1 MGFIYS
7 TDKTSH
13 SCNFQHSFTLVHTS
27 RNTASMDNESRITRK
42 LGTLFTLCCFAICG
56 CVTANDSNTRAT
68 LNFSPTTS
76 LAPPPATSLSS
87 SPVQNAA
94 DPLVPPSLV
103 TSAAPSTASPFDL
116 VAQQF
121 EDFVKWRR
129 ECGYKPRL
137 CNIGKFTI
145 LGTQFSDD
153 FATMMHDY
161 AKNNIYARPGDGER
175 KVIVE
180 TISLDETKMTAIVHG
195 CVYDTVVLYM
205 DAGVYDDKVT
215 SSLSSWTMQ
224 WHHGDWFWINYQ
236 IHKKVYFANLCNT

>member
-27 RNTASMDNESRITRK
+27 RNTASMDNEFRITRK
-42 LGTLFTLCCFAICG
+42 LGALFTLCCFAICG
-56 CVTANDSNTRAT
+56 CVTANESNTHAT

-76 LAPPPATSLSS
+76 LAPPPDSSLASS
-87 SPVQNAA
+87 SDSPPA
-94 DPLVPPSLV
+94 PPSLV
-103 TSAAPSTASPFDL
+103 KSTASPFDL

-129 ECGYKPRL
+129 ECSYKPKL

-153 FATMMHDY
+153 FATMMRDY

-175 KVIVE
+175 KVTVE
-180 TISLDETKMTAIVHG
+180 TILRDKTKMTAIVHG
-195 CVYDTVVLYM
+195 CVYDTVVLFM
-205 DAGVYDDKVT
+205 DAGIYDDKVA
-215 SSLSSWTMQ
+215 SSISSWTMQ
-224 WHHGDWFWINYQ
+224 WHHGDWFWTNYQ
-236 IHKKVYFANLCNT
+236 IHKKVYFANLCNA

>member
-42 LGTLFTLCCFAICG
+42 LGALFTLCCFAICG
-56 CVTANDSNTRAT
+56 CVTANESNTHAT

-76 LAPPPATSLSS
+76 LAPPPDSSLASS
-87 SPVQNAA
+87 SDSPPA
-94 DPLVPPSLV
+94 PPSLV
-103 TSAAPSTASPFDL
+103 KSTASPFDL

-129 ECGYKPRL
+129 ECSYKPKL

-153 FATMMHDY
+153 FATMMRDY

-180 TISLDETKMTAIVHG
+180 TISHDETKMTAIVHG

-205 DAGVYDDKVT
+205 GAGIYDNKVA

-224 WHHGDWFWINYQ
+224 WHNKRWFWTNYQ
-236 IHKKVYFANLCNT
+236 IHKKVYFANLCNA

>member
-27 RNTASMDNESRITRK
+27 RNTASMDNEFRITRK
-42 LGTLFTLCCFAICG
+42 LGALFTLCCFAICG
-56 CVTANDSNTRAT
+56 CVTANESNTHAT

-76 LAPPPATSLSS
+76 LAPPPDSSLASS
-87 SPVQNAA
+87 SDSPPA
-94 DPLVPPSLV
+94 PPSLV
-103 TSAAPSTASPFDL
+103 KSTASPFDL

-129 ECGYKPRL
+129 ECSYKPKL

-153 FATMMHDY
+153 FATMMRDY

-175 KVIVE
+175 KVTVE
-180 TISLDETKMTAIVHG
+180 TILRDETKMTAIVHG
-195 CVYDTVVLYM
+195 CVYDTVVLFM
-205 DAGVYDDKVT
+205 DAGIYDDKVA
-215 SSLSSWTMQ
+215 SSISSWTMQ
-224 WHHGDWFWINYQ
+224 WHHGDWFWTNYQ
-236 IHKKVYFANLCNT
+236 IHKKVYFANLCNA